1 MNELTIKEPMKLTA
15 DNVHAV
21 LKDCLNDTD
30 GTMYKAV
37 LVSAR
42 LNDKCLEAHREQ
54 ILSMLA
60 QLPEQFMRSCG
71 GGWSF
76 LNACIDADGRQ
87 WCDTHRTI
95 DILVL
100 LGIAIGAVEFVFPQR
115 ELWQAFPGGV
125 PYFVINDNLFQ

>member
-15 DNVHAV
+15 ANVHAV
-21 LKDCLNDTD
+21 IKDCLNDTD
-30 GTMYKAV
+30 GEMCKAV

-42 LNDKCLEAHREQ
+42 LDSKRLEAHREQ
-54 ILSMLA
+54 ILSMLS

-76 LNACIDADGRQ
+76 LNACVDADGRQ
-87 WCDTHRTI
+87 WYDAHRTI

-100 LGIAIGAVEFVFPQR
+100 LGIAIGAVEFVFTQR
-115 ELWQAFPGGV
+115 ELWRVLPGGM
-125 PYFVINDNLFQ
+125 PYFVINDDLFQ